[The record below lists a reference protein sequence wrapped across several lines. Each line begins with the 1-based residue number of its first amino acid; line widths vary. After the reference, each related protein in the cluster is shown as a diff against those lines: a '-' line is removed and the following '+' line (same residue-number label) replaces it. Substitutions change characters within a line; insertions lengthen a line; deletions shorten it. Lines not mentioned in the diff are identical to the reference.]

1 MLEGRF
7 FTTELTTPIL
17 KMWKLKLREGKVM
30 YTQFKSRAVRFQ
42 PLPLHQLSHGR
53 LFMERVVGAGRAL
66 VVVSKPG
73 PF

>member
-42 PLPLHQLSHGR
+42 PLPLHQSRKVGPA
-53 LFMERVVGAGRAL
+53 GAGHRQWL
-66 VVVSKPG
+66 VVCAGSLPG
-73 PF
+73 I